1 MVFTASNGIRF
12 RDKDEFSII
21 GNFIA
26 RRNNHVSVLIGEDL
40 VLNFENGKYE
50 GSYEIPF

>member
-12 RDKDEFSII
+12 REKDEVSII

-26 RRNNHVSVLIGEDL
+26 CRDKHVSILIGEDL
-40 VLNFENGKYE
+40 VLNFDNGKYE

>member
-1 MVFTASNGIRF
+1 MVFTTSNGIRF
-12 RDKDEFSII
+12 RDKDEVSII

-26 RRNNHVSVLIGEDL
+26 CRDKHVSVLIGEDL
-40 VLNFENGKYE
+40 VLSFDNGKYE

>member
-12 RDKDEFSII
+12 RDKDEDSII

-26 RRNNHVSVLIGEDL
+26 CRSKHVSILLGEDL
-40 VLNFENGKYE
+40 VLSFDNGKYE
-50 GSYEIPF
+50 GSYKIPF